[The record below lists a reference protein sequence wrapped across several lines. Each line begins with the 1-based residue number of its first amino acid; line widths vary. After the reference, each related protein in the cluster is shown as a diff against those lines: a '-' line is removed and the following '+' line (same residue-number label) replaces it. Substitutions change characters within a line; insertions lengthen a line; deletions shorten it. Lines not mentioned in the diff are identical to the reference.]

1 MLCSEI
7 MEDKVKSVD
16 QNDDVGKAAKMMRD
30 SEIGFVPVCDP
41 ESSKLVGTLTDRDIT
56 IRLVAENKPPKTNVA
71 EIMSTAPMYCHTD
84 DDVEEARELMEAH
97 RISGMIVVDENEK
110 LAGVISLAD
119 IAGTGTTDE
128 AGETLTQIK
137 QP

>member
-56 IRLVAENKPPKTNVA
+56 IRLVAENKPPKTKVA
-71 EIMSTAPMYCHTD
+71 EIMSRAPMFCHCN
-84 DDVEEARELMEAH
+84 DDVEEARELMEANQ
-97 RISGMIVVDENEK
+97 ISRMIVLDENER
-110 LAGVISLAD
+110 LAGVISLFD
-119 IAGTGTTDE
+119 IAGIESTDRT
-128 AGETLTQIK
+128 GETLSEIK